1 MGAKER
7 MIPVSGKLRV
17 YLEIKLLLK
26 MIGLFFLT
34 SVCQASD
41 ESVTQEFLRTAQIDD
56 LKLELYSQQD
66 QCAIRLNK
74 ATKGWTTN
82 GEWLLAIPYPCG
94 FVRVNKN
101 SSAQTYHYKGIGH
114 VFVVAGPL
122 IDKSAYTKD
131 TGVKPEHLC
140 SNQGQAII
148 LQGKVLKLRPGQH
161 VPFGFCHHLGFD
173 EKVYYGYAHPL
184 KQ

>member
-1 MGAKER
+1 MT
-7 MIPVSGKLRV
+7 PLSGKLRA
-17 YLEIKLLLK
+17 YLEIKLLLT
-26 MIGLFFLT
+26 MIGLFLLT

-41 ESVTQEFLRTAQIDD
+41 ESVSQEFLRIAQIDG

-74 ATKGWTTN
+74 ATKDGTTKS
-82 GEWLLAIPYPCG
+82 ELLAIPYPCG

-101 SSAQTYHYKGIGH
+101 SSAQTYHYKGIGY

-122 IDKSAYTKD
+122 VDKSAYTKD
-131 TGVKPEHLC
+131 AGVKPEHLC

-148 LQGKVLKLRPGQH
+148 LQGNVLKLRQGQH